1 MNHVSTLRL
10 EGELTIYCAQETRQQ
25 LQQALAGMDTHAA
38 PTLEIDLSGVV
49 EADTAGMQLLLAARR
64 QAQALGG
71 EVALKDCSP
80 AVAEV
85 MALLG
90 LAPYFDAQG
99 AAGQIFG
106 QEAS

>member
-25 LQQALAGMDTHAA
+25 LAQALAGMDENAA
-38 PTLEIDLSGVV
+38 AMLEIDLSGVV

-64 QAQALGG
+64 QAQATGG
-71 EVALKDCSP
+71 EVVLKDCSP
-80 AVAEV
+80 AVTEV

-90 LAPYFDAQG
+90 LSPYFDAQ
-99 AAGQIFG
+99 ASARHELE
-106 QEAS
+106 QEAP